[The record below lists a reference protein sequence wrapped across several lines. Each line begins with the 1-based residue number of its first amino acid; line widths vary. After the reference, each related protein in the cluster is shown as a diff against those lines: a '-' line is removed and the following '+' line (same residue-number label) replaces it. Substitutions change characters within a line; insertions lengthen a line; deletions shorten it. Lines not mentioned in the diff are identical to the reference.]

1 MQVKNL
7 FQADSFFRVVLDSA
21 QFGVIVTTN
30 EGYIIYIN
38 NFGRTLLDFN
48 TDIIERKVHFAELD
62 YSTWP
67 NIQKVIKTGEPQ
79 IGIPVMSYSR
89 PLVANR
95 SPIVQNGEVT
105 GVISVFHELEHY
117 ENILEYLQKYKS
129 LTGQLEALIES
140 SYDGIFVTD
149 GEGVGIRAN
158 SAYDRITGM
167 NSSEFIGRNMQELE
181 REGHISESVTLKVL
195 KSRKTETIHQ
205 RTRTGR
211 EILVTG
217 NPIFN
222 EKGEL
227 IMVLTNLR
235 DMTDLN
241 RISGELAQ
249 SREMTSEYKKRLQE
263 LQRASMSDN
272 FVAVSGAM
280 RDVYRQ
286 VVRISGTDTPV
297 FMHGETGVGKELIA
311 EEIHQLSERSKT
323 GVLVKINCAAI
334 PETLIESELF
344 GYADGAFTGAKKTG
358 KPGLLEI
365 ADNGTLFLDEINS
378 MPLVLQGKLLRF
390 MQNFEI
396 RRLGS
401 TTSKF
406 VNVRLICAS
415 NQDMNK
421 LILNKEFRSDLFYR
435 LNVIPIQIPPLRE
448 RREAI
453 PYLIQLFLK
462 RFNLKHSSQKT
473 LSKSCRE
480 ALERYSWPG
489 NIRELA
495 NMIERIVI
503 LSPSDCIMDE
513 DIPQEINNYNA
524 VNTERD
530 ISGLPLREQL
540 KLIEAKII
548 SEAVKKCGNAR
559 RAAQSLKVDPSTIC
573 RRQKKINGL
582 KIVLQKCNNVA

>member
-1 MQVKNL
+1 M
-7 FQADSFFRVVLDSA
+7 A
-21 QFGVIVTTN
+21 
-30 EGYIIYIN
+30 
-38 NFGRTLLDFN
+38 
-48 TDIIERKVHFAELD
+48 
-62 YSTWP
+62 
-67 NIQKVIKTGEPQ
+67 
-79 IGIPVMSYSR
+79 
-89 PLVANR
+89 
-95 SPIVQNGEVT
+95 
-105 GVISVFHELEHY
+105 
-117 ENILEYLQKYKS
+117 
-129 LTGQLEALIES
+129 
-140 SYDGIFVTD
+140 
-149 GEGVGIRAN
+149 
-158 SAYDRITGM
+158 
-167 NSSEFIGRNMQELE
+167 
-181 REGHISESVTLKVL
+181 
-195 KSRKTETIHQ
+195 
-205 RTRTGR
+205 RTGK
-211 EILVTG
+211 EVLATG

-222 EKGEL
+222 DKGEL

-249 SREMTSEYKKRLQE
+249 SREMTSEYKRRLQE
-263 LQRASMSDN
+263 LQRASISDN

-280 RDVYRQ
+280 RDVYQ
-286 VVRISGTDTPV
+286 KVVRISGTDTPV

-334 PETLIESELF
+334 PDTLIESELF
-344 GYADGAFTGAKKTG
+344 GYAEGAFTGAKKSG

-365 ADNGTLFLDEINS
+365 ADNGTIFLDEINS

-390 MQNFEI
+390 LHNFEI

-415 NQDMNK
+415 NQDMDK

-462 RFNLKHSSQKT
+462 RFNQKHSSQKT
-473 LSKSCRE
+473 ISKNCRE
-480 ALERYSWPG
+480 VLEKYPWPG

-503 LSPSDCIMDE
+503 LSAHDCITDE
-513 DIPQEINNYNA
+513 DLPKEIRNYN
-524 VNTERD
+524 VLNTQRD
-530 ISGLPLREQL
+530 LSGLPLREQL
-540 KLIEAKII
+540 KLMEAKII
-548 SEAVKKCGNAR
+548 SEAVEKYGNAR
-559 RAAQSLKVDPSTIC
+559 RAALSLKVNPSTIC
-573 RRQKKINGL
+573 RRQKKANGC